1 MSDSAAVITPSTLRA
16 WQLPGPGGSK
26 YGRGHALVV
35 GGAART
41 PGGALLAGVAVL
53 RAGAGYLQLAVAE
66 SVAPALG
73 VAVPEAG
80 VLGLPEADGGSVRGD
95 AAEHLESALSTA
107 DVVLVGP
114 GLDEPENSA
123 ELLAGIVSRL
133 RDDTRVVLD
142 AYALGVLPGQPEAA
156 EALHGRVVLTPN
168 SEEVGRLLDRDSEAV
183 SDDIVGAALE
193 IAERYG
199 AVVCAHGNVASP
211 DGDRWEG
218 STGHSGLGTSG
229 SGDVMAGVVT
239 GLLARGAD
247 LAQAACWGSHLHA
260 SAGDRLAA
268 RLGPLGFLA
277 RDLLDELPLVLTELS

>member
-1 MSDSAAVITPSTLRA
+1 MSEPASVITPSSLRA
-16 WQLPGPGGSK
+16 WPLPGPGGSK
-26 YGRGHALVV
+26 HGRGHALVV

-73 VAVPEAG
+73 VAVPEGG
-80 VLGLPEADGGSVRGD
+80 VLGLPEATGGSVRGD

-107 DVVLVGP
+107 DVVLIGP
-114 GLDEPENSA
+114 GLDEPENTA
-123 ELLAGIVSRL
+123 ELLAGIVGQL

-142 AYALGVLPGQPEAA
+142 AYALGVLPGQA
-156 EALHGRVVLTPN
+156 EVVESLRGRVLLTPN
-168 SEEVGRLLDRDSEAV
+168 TEEVGRLLGRDAEAM
-183 SDDIVGAALE
+183 SDDVTGAALE
-193 IAERYG
+193 IADRYG

-211 DGDRWEG
+211 DGSRWAG

-239 GLLARGAD
+239 GLLARGAE
-247 LAQAACWGSHLHA
+247 LEQAACWGSHLHA
-260 SAGDRLAA
+260 TAGDRLAA